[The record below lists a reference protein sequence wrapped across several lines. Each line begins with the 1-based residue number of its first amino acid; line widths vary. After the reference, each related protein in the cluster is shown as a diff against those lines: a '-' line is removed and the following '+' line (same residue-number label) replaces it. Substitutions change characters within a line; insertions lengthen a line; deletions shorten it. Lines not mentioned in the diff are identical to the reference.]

1 MSYVPRTKPS
11 ETITHRIE
19 LGSWER
25 THVEGV
31 LNAQALDK
39 YSEALGYLLDWKKL
53 YLLITLIEMATGLE
67 ILWGTPND
75 LGDIIEQV
83 RDWWKSNK
91 EEIGDE
97 GLLAYINSKL
107 GWGGELTPEQAER
120 IRQTGELWANAFGTT
135 LEGGTYTAPGYS
147 SPGAVYAAAYGVTEE
162 YEAWLASQENS
173 ASSTP

>member
-1 MSYVPRTKPS
+1 VSPVCPRKPS
-11 ETITHRIE
+11 SKVETIRFE
-19 LGSWER
+19 LGTWER
-25 THVEGV
+25 THIESV

-83 RDWWKSNK
+83 RDWWKTNK
-91 EEIGDE
+91 EEIGDD
-97 GLLAYINSKL
+97 GLFAYINSKL
-107 GWGGELTPEQAER
+107 GWGRDLTPEQAER
-120 IRQTGELWANAFGTT
+120 IRATGELWANAFGTT

-147 SPGAVYAAAYGVTEE
+147 SPGAVWAAAFGVTEE
-162 YEAWLASQENS
+162 FEASQGN
-173 ASSTP
+173 

>member
-1 MSYVPRTKPS
+1 VPRTKS
-11 ETITHRIE
+11 SDTITHRIE

-25 THVEGV
+25 THLDPV

-83 RDWWKSNK
+83 RDWWKANK
-91 EEIGDE
+91 EEFGEE
-97 GLLAYINSKL
+97 GLFGYINSKL
-107 GWGGELTPEQAER
+107 GWGREMTPEQAER
-120 IRQTGELWANAFGTT
+120 IQQTGELWANAFGTT
-135 LEGGTYTAPGYS
+135 LTGEPYTAPGYS
-147 SPGAVYAAAYGVTEE
+147 SPGAVWAAAAGSTAE
-162 YEAWLASQENS
+162 YEAWLAAQGNGQEQN
-173 ASSTP
+173 